1 MEYIRNDKVKFEF
14 DRENK
19 KINIYKFNENEDEYE
34 FYDYTDINYDMVED
48 DFISYCKSYKEL

>member
-34 FYDYTDINYDMVED
+34 FYDYTDINYDIAED
-48 DFISYCKSYKEL
+48 DFISYCNNYKEL

>member
-14 DRENK
+14 DKENK

-34 FYDYTDINYDMVED
+34 FYDYTDINYDIAED
-48 DFISYCKSYKEL
+48 DFISYCNNYKEI

>member
-19 KINIYKFNENEDEYE
+19 KINIYKFNEIEDEYE
-34 FYDYTDINYDMVED
+34 FYDYTDINYDIAED
-48 DFISYCKSYKEL
+48 DFISYCNNYKEL

>member
-14 DRENK
+14 DRENR
-19 KINIYKFNENEDEYE
+19 KINIYKFNEIEDEYE
-34 FYDYTDINYDMVED
+34 FYDYTDINYDIAED

>member
-14 DRENK
+14 DKENK

-34 FYDYTDINYDMVED
+34 FYDYTDINYDIAED
-48 DFISYCKSYKEL
+48 DFISYCNNYKEL

>member
-19 KINIYKFNENEDEYE
+19 KINIYKFNEIEDEYE
-34 FYDYTDINYDMVED
+34 FYDYTNINYDIAED
-48 DFISYCKSYKEL
+48 DFISYCNNYKEL